1 MRAVC
6 IFQPADTLSG
16 MTRGDER
23 HVPMMVKSKM
33 FALRYKKYKW
43 YFAMIAREAKES
55 KHNICMPTQTI
66 KNHL

>member
-6 IFQPADTLSG
+6 IFQPVDTLSG

-43 YFAMIAREAKES
+43 YFAMIAREAREA
-55 KHNICMPTQTI
+55 KHNICMPTQTL